1 MGIRVN
7 IYSQAVVFVLLIYG
21 LFFDFFE
28 ADDGEP
34 CFIVSG
40 IEGLVRPVFLTCLNT
55 VEVGVDTF
63 PIGSVPHCDG
73 SALFRLEGTGDCV
86 GVLVLND
93 FNRLDSAYFRV
104 IIRVGMGH
112 EIYSSQYGNKSYEKY
127 NDAAVIPYIFCCS
140 TKILFEIGP
149 IIFHRYSPLLA

>member
-7 IYSQAVVFVLLIYG
+7 IYSQAVVFVSLIYG

-40 IEGLVRPVFLTCLNT
+40 VEGLVRPVFPTRLNA
-55 VEVGVDTF
+55 VKVGVDALS
-63 PIGSVPHCDG
+63 IGRVPHFNG
-73 SALFRLEGTGDCV
+73 SALFRLEGAGDCV
-86 GVLVLND
+86 GILVLND

-104 IIRVGMGH
+104 VIRVGMGH
-112 EIYSSQYGNKSYEKY
+112 EI
-127 NDAAVIPYIFCCS
+127 
-140 TKILFEIGP
+140 
-149 IIFHRYSPLLA
+149 